1 MELDDKMKCLELF
14 ERFVQAIEKI
24 VTTTCETH
32 EIVKRSHLASIEA
45 SNSTVKTNQ
54 ELVEIRRSELG

>member
-1 MELDDKMKCLELF
+1 MPGLEDRFIALF
-14 ERFVQAIEKI
+14 QRFVIAIEKI
-24 VTTTCETH
+24 ATTTCETH
-32 EIVKRSHLASIEA
+32 EIVRRSHLASIEA